1 LNGDDRAKSAK
12 SAKNTNTENAAGAQ
26 DAGSMDH
33 DGMWKDLIRKF
44 FPYLLK
50 RAIPGLYAEAEL
62 SAEPKFLDKEFRDIL
77 NTADP
82 AIHKSPHYADYVL
95 EVLNRPEFSGEL

>member
-1 LNGDDRAKSAK
+1 LNGDDHAKDTKSA
-12 SAKNTNTENAAGAQ
+12 NTENEDGAR

-50 RAIPGLYAEAEL
+50 RAIPELYAEAEL
-62 SAEPKFLDKEFRDIL
+62 SAEPKFLDKEFRD
-77 NTADP
+77 
-82 AIHKSPHYADYVL
+82 V
-95 EVLNRPEFSGEL
+95 RPDRAMCEAA